1 MGSAE
6 LDTKALRVGK
16 WCSFFLVASSF
27 LLAIGGVGV
36 RRCEG
41 GEIPFA
47 AKYRIGGAD
56 CYSVFPIDLDR
67 DGDMDVVS
75 ADGANDTVS
84 WFENL
89 GTGEWWIERNIY
101 TAANGVVSVWAA
113 DLNRDGL
120 IDVLSASKYDDAI
133 RWYRNIGGSPP
144 GFYATPY
151 VLTTAADGAQAVC
164 ARDMDRDGDVDVISC
179 SYNDDE
185 ISWYENNGAAI
196 PGFTK
201 HLIVMYISP
210 LPSVADGVRSV
221 YPADVNGDGA
231 IDIVWGSYLNDT
243 IGWLR
248 SDGASD
254 PSFTPVVIDNVS
266 ADGPTDVIVADVDVD
281 GDMDVLSASSVD
293 DSIYY
298 FRNVNGDGATWWDYP
313 VTESADDVR
322 AVFAADVSGDGYID
336 VLSASAA
343 DDRITWYEN
352 DEGVLT
358 FATARTISTLAD
370 GPRDVAVADIDG
382 DGDLDVVSGSADD
395 DDVAWYENESIHRNA
410 VFPWESEIDST
421 PDGVNSLCLGDMSGD
436 GDTDILCTS
445 LFEGSVECYESHR
458 LGYPPF
464 GIFGLYFDASLP
476 QQVYAADMDDDGDLD
491 FVVSSWADDKVAWA
505 QIHGASSIH
514 FSLDYY
520 TVSIGVQDGPT
531 GVCAADLTGDGR
543 AEVVACSSEDDKV
556 VWYKNNGAATP
567 TFTPYTITSS
577 LDYPL
582 AVQCAD
588 VDRDGAQD
596 IIAAGKNDDTIMW
609 FENNGGSTPS
619 WTGHD
624 ISYGADEPRSLYI
637 ADMNGDG
644 KPDVVSASS
653 GDNKI
658 AWYDNNGTSLWP
670 GYVITTDALD
680 ARWVYAA
687 DVDLDGDMDVLSA
700 SHDDDKIAWY
710 ESDGAAV
717 PSFTPHVVSVN
728 VDGATAVCAG
738 DIDMDGD
745 VDIVSASSYDDV
757 VMRYRNAGGQCTLD
771 CEWTAPRTMY
781 EGAAPGV
788 LKISVT
794 HNGRPEDNDLEL
806 TQIVID
812 FQYLTEAEANALIR
826 DIKVFRDTGSGDYE
840 FLWDEWVTTVSTLS
854 WTSGAQ
860 YIALPAG
867 SDTVRISPG
876 GTETYFVVLNT
887 DMNAASESEDE
898 FYIVHVAASYG
909 DQTQTTHAIDR
920 DYGIPLMKE
929 YVDTTSSSCI
939 KILANHG
946 LTPRNATVSVGEY
959 LNFVASAGD
968 GTWSTVSAPS
978 GATIDSV
985 TGLYQAGGTGGET
998 DEVALD
1004 IGSEQDR
1011 TNVTVTTSPRA
1022 NGVVGPPTSM
1032 DLDGGGVGI
1041 SDVVLMLRCVVG
1053 LDTPTAQQR
1062 SAGDFNWNGSIDI
1075 GDVVNALRVVV
1086 GLAPTA

>member
-6 LDTKALRVGK
+6 TCARMLPLRKRWGL
-16 WCSFFLVASSF
+16 FLVASSF
-27 LLAIGGVGV
+27 LLAIAGLGV

-41 GEIPFA
+41 GEVPFA
-47 AKYRIGGAD
+47 PKYRIGGAD

-75 ADGANDTVS
+75 GDGGNDIVS

-89 GTGEWWIERNIY
+89 GTGELWAERNIY
-101 TAANGVVSVWAA
+101 TAANAVMSVWAA
-113 DLNRDGL
+113 NLNRDGL
-120 IDVLSASKYDDAI
+120 IDVLSASQYDDAI

-144 GFYATPY
+144 SFYATPY
-151 VLTTAADGAQAVC
+151 VLTTEADGARAVC

-196 PGFTK
+196 PSFTK
-201 HLIVMYISP
+201 HIIVMYISP
-210 LPSVADGVRSV
+210 LPSVADGVTSV

-231 IDIVWGSYLNDT
+231 IDIVWGSYLNDR
-243 IGWLR
+243 IGWLQ
-248 SDGASD
+248 SDGAAD
-254 PSFTPVVIDNVS
+254 PSFTPVVIDDIV

-281 GDMDVLSASSVD
+281 GYLDVLSASSVD
-293 DSIYY
+293 GSIYY

-313 VTESADDVR
+313 VTETAGTLR
-322 AVFAADVSGDGYID
+322 AIYAGDLSGDGYID
-336 VLSASAA
+336 VVSASAT

-358 FATARTISTLAD
+358 FAEARTISMEAD
-370 GPRDVAVADIDG
+370 NPRDVAVADIDG
-382 DGDLDVVSGSADD
+382 DGDPDVVSGSSDD

-410 VFPWESEIDST
+410 AFPWESEIDST

-445 LFEGSVECYESHR
+445 FFEGNVECYESHR
-458 LGYPPF
+458 LGYPAF
-464 GIFGLYFDASLP
+464 GIFGLYYDASMP
-476 QQVYAADMDDDGDLD
+476 QQVYAADMEDDGDLD
-491 FVVSSWADDKVAWA
+491 FVVSSWADDKVAWTEI
-505 QIHGASSIH
+505 QGASSIH
-514 FSLDYY
+514 FSVVSH

-556 VWYKNNGAATP
+556 VWYKNNGATP
-567 TFTPYTITSS
+567 PSFSAYTITSS

-582 AVQCAD
+582 SVCCAD
-588 VDRDGAQD
+588 LDRDGDQD
-596 IIAAGKNDDTIMW
+596 IVSAGKDEDTILW
-609 FENNGGSTPS
+609 FRNNGGTTPS
-619 WTGHD
+619 WMPYA
-624 ISYGADEPRSLYI
+624 ISYGADEPRYVCT
-637 ADMNGDG
+637 ADMNRDG

-658 AWYDNNGTSLWP
+658 AWYNNNGTSLWP
-670 GYVITTDALD
+670 GYTITTDALD

-687 DVDLDGDMDVLSA
+687 DVDLDGDVDVLSA

-710 ESDGAAV
+710 ESNGASP
-717 PSFTPHVVSVN
+717 PSFTPHVISVN
-728 VDGATAVCAG
+728 VDGAVAVCAG

-745 VDIVSASSYDDV
+745 VDIVSASFSDDL
-757 VMRYRNAGGQCTLD
+757 VMRYSNAGGQYTVVCLS
-771 CEWTAPRTMY
+771 TAPRTMY
-781 EGAAPGV
+781 EGAAPDIF
-788 LKISVT
+788 KITVT
-794 HNGRPEDNDLEL
+794 HNGRPDDNDLEL
-806 TQIVID
+806 AQIVLD
-812 FQYLTEAEANALIR
+812 FNYLTEAEANALIQ

-854 WTSGAQ
+854 WTSGMQ
-860 YIALPAG
+860 YIPLPAG
-867 SDTVRISPG
+867 SATVRISPG

-887 DMNAASESEDE
+887 DMNAASETEDE
-898 FYIVHVAASYG
+898 FYVLNALGSYS
-909 DQTQTTHAIDR
+909 DQTNTTHAVDR
-920 DYGIPLMKE
+920 EYGIPLMKE
-929 YVDTTSSSCI
+929 YVDNISTSWI

-946 LTPRNATVSVGEY
+946 LTPSNATVSVGEY

-968 GTWSTVSAPS
+968 GTWSMVSAPS

-1004 IGSEQDR
+1004 IGPEQDR
-1011 TNVTVTTSPRA
+1011 TEVTVTTSPRP

-1041 SDVVLMLRCVVG
+1041 SDVVLMLRCAVG
-1053 LDTPTAQQR
+1053 LDTPTPQQLA
-1062 SAGDFNWNGSIDI
+1062 AGDFNWSGSIDI
-1075 GDVVNALRVVV
+1075 GDVVNALRVAV